1 MMKRKALMTLGIV
14 LLLFCFWY
22 FHLRVYREN
31 KLIDEGNVMVK
42 KIENFKNKN
51 NRLPQSLEEIGMKEK
66 DGANFLDYNIDRD
79 GINYRISFIMSIDH
93 SKIYYSDSKKW
104 EDYYRDMRTASDTL
118 E

>member
-66 DGANFLDYNIDRD
+66 DGANVLDYNIDR
-79 GINYRISFIMSIDH
+79 MVSIIEFL
-93 SKIYYSDSKKW
+93 SSCQLITLKYIIQIVKNGKIII
-104 EDYYRDMRTASDTL
+104 EI
-118 E
+118 